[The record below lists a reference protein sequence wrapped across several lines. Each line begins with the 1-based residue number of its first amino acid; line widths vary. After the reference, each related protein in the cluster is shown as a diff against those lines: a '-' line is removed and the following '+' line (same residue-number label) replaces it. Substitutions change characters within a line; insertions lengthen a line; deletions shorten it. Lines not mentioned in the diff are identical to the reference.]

1 MEFIEQNYLNT
12 TTMLTLNSNTTLA
25 NYLFNP
31 DPYYNYVSS
40 GLNDDTTSMSI
51 TITFSSTSP
60 VSRIA
65 LKDINL
71 KEFRI
76 FYNGSTANTFAITG
90 ANTTACDYTAN
101 SDTSLYFRCSTVQC
115 SSITL
120 DAKKTMIANQEKV
133 LGLFVASDLLYSL
146 AIIPSAQNYKP
157 VLNQKQIVHTLSDGG
172 TRIHNVRS
180 KFSLGI
186 SLDYLQETDRDSLKS
201 IYNRSNPFMFCPF
214 GTTTSWD
221 GILFESVWT
230 GPFDFYEYSDNA
242 SSSGFSGKITLKET
256 PN

>member
-60 VSRIA
+60 VSRIS

-71 KEFRI
+71 KEFKI
-76 FYNGSTANTFAITG
+76 FYDGVTANTFAITG
-90 ANTTACDYTAN
+90 ANTTTCDYTAN

-133 LGLFVASDLLYSL
+133 IGLFVASDLLYSL

-180 KFSLGI
+180 KFSFGI
-186 SLDYLQETDRDSLKS
+186 SLNYLQETDRDSLKS

>member
-65 LKDINL
+65 LKNINL

-76 FYNGSTANTFAITG
+76 FYNGLTANSFSITN
-90 ANTTACDYTAN
+90 ANTTVTDYISN
-101 SDTSLYFRCSTVQC
+101 SETSMYFRFSTVQC

-120 DAKKTMIANQEKV
+120 DAKKTMTANQEKV
-133 LGLFVASDLLYSL
+133 VGLFVASDLIYAL
-146 AIIPSAQNYKP
+146 ALLPSAQNYKP

-172 TRIHNVRS
+172 TTSHNVRS
-180 KFSLGI
+180 IFTIGFT
-186 SLDYLQETDRDSLKS
+186 LDYLQETD
-201 IYNRSNPFMFCPF
+201 
-214 GTTTSWD
+214 
-221 GILFESVWT
+221 
-230 GPFDFYEYSDNA
+230 
-242 SSSGFSGKITLKET
+242 
-256 PN
+256 